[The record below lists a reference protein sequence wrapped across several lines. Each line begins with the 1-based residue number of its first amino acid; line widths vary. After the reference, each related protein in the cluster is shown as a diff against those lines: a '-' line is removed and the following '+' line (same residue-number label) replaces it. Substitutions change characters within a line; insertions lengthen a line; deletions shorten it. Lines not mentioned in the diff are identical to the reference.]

1 MCCFRYYYN
10 YFYKPEKSYS
20 YLVPFDQLIFLKFW
34 VIYKLSFY
42 YPPLP
47 TNTHG
52 KVKRLLHFE
61 NLNTQLSNIMVL
73 QKCINA
79 NIHMMFGC
87 RVMAWT
93 KRQVILGQFLPLN
106 SLGGLKTK
114 I

>member
-1 MCCFRYYYN
+1 
-10 YFYKPEKSYS
+10 
-20 YLVPFDQLIFLKFW
+20 
-34 VIYKLSFY
+34 
-42 YPPLP
+42 
-47 TNTHG
+47 
-52 KVKRLLHFE
+52 
-61 NLNTQLSNIMVL
+61 MVS

-93 KRQVILGQFLPLN
+93 KRQVILDQFLPLN